1 MPEFRRYHAMV
12 TPLAARALEP
22 VDFTAATPGANAA
35 ASESGHAAPALTLAA
50 PAARILIEGPASRG
64 CNHLP
69 VSFRALA
76 ELAEEAAQQQ
86 RLPALH
92 DAAGH
97 SRDVYYPLAAHLL
110 LAAFRRCYESLPG
123 EAWGACEQ
131 CMPALVEPLRLVEQW
146 ADTPPPPDRVAL
158 ALWCALGLAEH
169 GQLAAR
175 DVDVELADAVVHQVL
190 GPADLGS
197 PLHPRRDGESLDAWT
212 WRELTGLHALANLAL
227 LRRNQAWA
235 GRVEQVALYHQDNT
249 QPDNVTAH
257 PWALF
262 AFLWSPHTRP
272 LAEQQL
278 HDVSTTLALAGPSH
292 ATAAATASPRG
303 GLLAGLLLA
312 DAADAL
318 GTFQRVRQA
327 S

>member
-1 MPEFRRYHAMV
+1 MV

-22 VDFTAATPGANAA
+22 VDFTAATLAANAA

-50 PAARILIEGPASRG
+50 PAARILVEGPASRG
-64 CNHLP
+64 CSHLP

-76 ELAEEAAQQQ
+76 VLAEDAAQQQ
-86 RLPALH
+86 RPPALH

-123 EAWGACEQ
+123 EAWGVCEQ

-175 DVDVELADAVVHQVL
+175 DVDVELADAVVHQVI

-197 PLHPRRDGESLDAWT
+197 PLHPRREGESLDAWT

-227 LRRNQAWA
+227 IRRNQTWA

-278 HDVSTTLALAGPSH
+278 HDVSTILAAGEH
-292 ATAAATASPRG
+292 ATPAAYADTPRSPG
-303 GLLAGLLLA
+303 SLLAGLLLA

-318 GTFQRVRQA
+318 AVFQRARQT